1 MAICS
6 ILEKKIPGRDCSF
19 NAPLK
24 EYLSEVQNDDEV
36 LVEGLKASLDD
47 EPDVWIICDLEVR
60 ISRSAIS
67 NRIIYYRDIFKLKG
81 AGLRVPY
88 MVYRHTEE
96 KDYALLIVRDKP
108 AGYLYA
114 RGYYYCMSEP
124 SGEYYDCR
132 NDIVEISPETSE
144 EIVSIWQKMKTEKS
158 GVIQRQIDRR
168 YFATYDAL
176 MEEALKAAAAL
187 KLLAEEDL
195 PRIRER
201 SETIGY
207 FVSRWFLLKKVVY
220 VQYMVNRKILS
231 EIHENDIK
239 KQRNQAKLNADAVEF
254 ISYRNLWT
262 LE

>member
-6 ILEKKIPGRDCSF
+6 ILEKKIPGRDCTF
-19 NAPLK
+19 NAPLS
-24 EYLSEVQNDDEV
+24 EYLSTAKTDDEV
-36 LVEGLKASLDD
+36 LLEGLKAILGTD
-47 EPDVWIICDLEVR
+47 PDVWIICDLEIR

-81 AGLRVPY
+81 TGLRVPF

-96 KDYALLIVRDKP
+96 RDYALLIVQDKP

-132 NDIVEISPETSE
+132 NDIVEIAPETSE
-144 EIVSIWQKMKTEKS
+144 EISGVWNKMKTEKS

-168 YFATYDAL
+168 HFAAYDTL
-176 MEEALKAAAAL
+176 MEEALQAAASL
-187 KLLAEEDL
+187 KVMAEESL
-195 PRIRER
+195 PGVRER
-201 SETIGY
+201 GDLISYLVT
-207 FVSRWFLLKKVVY
+207 RWFLLKKVVY
-220 VQYMVNRKILS
+220 VQYMVNRQILS
-231 EIHENDIK
+231 ELHENDIRR
-239 KQRNQAKLNADAVEF
+239 QRNQAKLNADAVEF

>member
-19 NAPLK
+19 NAPLT
-24 EYLSEVQNDDEV
+24 EYLSTAQNEDEV
-36 LVEGLKASLDD
+36 LLEGLKAILED
-47 EPDVWIICDLEVR
+47 EPDVWIICDLEIK

-88 MVYRHTEE
+88 MVYKHTEE
-96 KDYALLIVRDKP
+96 RDYALLIVRDRP

-132 NDIVEISPETSE
+132 NDIVEISPATSD
-144 EIVSIWQKMKTEKS
+144 EIVSVWKKMKTEKS
-158 GVIQRQIDRR
+158 GVIQRQIDHRE
-168 YFATYDAL
+168 FAAYDAL
-176 MEEALKAAAAL
+176 MEEALQAAASL
-187 KLLAEEDL
+187 KILAEESL
-195 PRIRER
+195 PKIRER
-201 SETIGY
+201 SETIAY
-207 FVSRWFLLKKVVY
+207 LVSRWFLLKKVVY
-220 VQYMVNRKILS
+220 VQYMVNRQILA
-231 EIHENDIK
+231 EQHENDIR
-239 KQRNQAKLNADAVEF
+239 KQRNQAKMNADAVEF